1 MLFSNQKN
9 LTFSNFLEPLNQ
21 YNCSRIELLGQG
33 HERTSQDETLTHQ
46 TIQIQM
52 TLEEIQID
60 GTLFWFKD
68 DLNLVNDKN
77 TPKIH

>member
-1 MLFSNQKN
+1 
-9 LTFSNFLEPLNQ
+9 
-21 YNCSRIELLGQG
+21 
-33 HERTSQDETLTHQ
+33 
-46 TIQIQM
+46 M